1 MHRPARHDPP
11 TPAQSFPTDPAGLPG
26 AGRSA
31 LLELADGD
39 TLNLHVGPVAKRLGD
54 STVRMLGYNGSIPG
68 PTLTVQ
74 QGSEIIVYVTNQ
86 GDLDTTVHW
95 HGLRLENKYDGVP
108 HETQAP
114 IPVGGE
120 FTYRIQFPDAGLYWY
135 HPHIREDYTQELGL
149 YGNILVVPAEPDYW
163 PPVDRELILTL
174 DDLLLEDGKVA
185 PFSPTETSYAAM
197 GRFGNV
203 FLVAGDSEARLQVS
217 AGEVVRLWL
226 TNTANTRVFNV
237 TVPGARMK
245 LVGGDSGRV
254 EHEEFVDLVL
264 LAPSERAV
272 VDLWFDKPG
281 ELALEHH
288 TPGRVYR
295 LAVITV
301 ADQEAVSSLAAEF
314 ERLRRA
320 PELAAERPQ
329 LDAWLA
335 APPDKI
341 LALVAQ
347 MDDPAAMPE
356 DAGPVTYACPMH
368 PEVTSDQPG
377 RCPKC
382 GMKLLA
388 TQVPAAVTTYA
399 CPMHPEVTSDQ
410 PDRCHKCGMKLLVAN
425 VVTQSGG
432 GHEPNAMGH
441 GGHDHHSE
449 SHDHDA
455 AVVEQAEHSHADHD
469 ERHAQ
474 GAADGI
480 EWEDDMVEVN
490 RLTTAATMH
499 WKFLDRTTGAD
510 SAAIDWRFTVGER
523 VKIRLVNEMDSDHPM
538 HHPFHLHGAGRFLVL
553 ARDGVVEPNLVWKD
567 TVLVRTGQVVDILF
581 DVTNPGLW
589 MAHCHIAEHMQSG
602 MMFSFNVARA

>member
-1 MHRPARHDPP
+1 M
-11 TPAQSFPTDPAGLPG
+11 PAQSFPTDPAGLPG
-26 AGRSA
+26 ADRPA

-39 TLNLHVGPVAKRLGD
+39 TLNLHVGPVATRLGD

-68 PTLTVQ
+68 PTLKVQ
-74 QGSEIIVYVTNQ
+74 QGSEIIVHVTNQ

-120 FTYRIQFPDAGLYWY
+120 FIYRIQFPDAGLYWY

-149 YGNILVVPAEPDYW
+149 YGNILVVPTDPDYW

-185 PFSPTETSYAAM
+185 PFSPTETTYAAM

-203 FLVAGDSEARLQVS
+203 FLVAGDPDLRLQAR

-237 TVPGARMK
+237 TVPRARLK

-254 EHEEFVDLVL
+254 EHEEFVDRVL

-272 VDLWFDKPG
+272 VDVWFDRPG

-288 TPGRVYR
+288 TPDRVYR
-295 LAVITV
+295 LAAITV
-301 ADQEAVSSLAAEF
+301 ADQEAVSSLAGEF
-314 ERLRRA
+314 ERLRSDS
-320 PELAAERPQ
+320 ELAAERQQ

-335 APPDKI
+335 APPDKV

-356 DAGPVTYACPMH
+356 GAGPVTYVCPMH

-377 RCPKC
+377 RCPNC

-388 TQVPAAVTTYA
+388 TQVPAAITTYA
-399 CPMHPEVTSDQ
+399 CPMHPDVTSDQ
-410 PDRCHKCGMKLLVAN
+410 PGRCPNCGMKLLVAN
-425 VVTQSGG
+425 VVSQSGG

-441 GGHDHHSE
+441 RGHDHDSE
-449 SHDHDA
+449 GPDHDVA
-455 AVVEQAEHSHADHD
+455 AMEQAGHGHADHG
-469 ERHAQ
+469 EGHGQ

-490 RLTTAATMH
+490 RLTTSATMH

-553 ARDGVVEPNLVWKD
+553 ARDGVVEANLVWKD

-581 DVTNPGLW
+581 DVTNPGMW

-602 MMFSFNVARA
+602 MMFSFNVARAQGAAL